1 MSLWA
6 HEITKDFSLPFIG
19 CSERLH
25 SLPLSLALS
34 PSSLTGF
41 AFDMTAGLWGDRVC
55 RMGEGLP
62 LLPDSSPRPPS
73 KADIET
79 GDDGAA
85 WLAEESRREKR
96 EEVSAPAWSNDSR
109 RCEAE
114 AKVVLLAAAEGAEAG
129 AFLATASV
137 LCTIAGAFAGT
148 MGFSL
153 PCHSANGPS
162 TTLARGSAWVVIL
175 PDGLARRRYLIT
187 TVRLRHFSEQAQDEI
202 M

>member
-1 MSLWA
+1 
-6 HEITKDFSLPFIG
+6 
-19 CSERLH
+19 
-25 SLPLSLALS
+25 
-34 PSSLTGF
+34 
-41 AFDMTAGLWGDRVC
+41 MTAGLWGDRVC

-62 LLPDSSPRPPS
+62 LLSSPRPPS

-79 GDDGAA
+79 GDDGAT

-114 AKVVLLAAAEGAEAG
+114 AKVLLLAAAEGAEAG

-137 LCTIAGAFAGT
+137 LCTIAGALAGT
-148 MGFSL
+148 TGPRSL
-153 PCHSANGPS
+153 PCQSANGPS

-175 PDGLARRRYLIT
+175 WRVGRNTFRHERWSPDGLRVVIFLWRGN
-187 TVRLRHFSEQAQDEI
+187 D
-202 M
+202 